1 MAKIPSYKKDE
12 ETGAVIFQDAT
23 AYVQRKKV
31 IASTKLKQKAE
42 KDSKRSINSMKR
54 EIKDLK
60 KLVYKLVEDSPAEA
74 EAIAE
79 EAKGEPTPAEGN

>member
-12 ETGAVIFQDAT
+12 KTGAVIFTDAT

-31 IASTKLKQKAE
+31 IQQTKLSNIAKKDSTK
-42 KDSKRSINSMKR
+42 RINSMMN

-60 KLVYKLVEDSPAEA
+60 KLVYDLIED
-74 EAIAE
+74 
-79 EAKGEPTPAEGN
+79 KGN